1 MSVSTTGL
9 EGSFSRM
16 QLQQPAKPAP
26 SNAQKAT
33 VHVLTPAE
41 QRELNAQV
49 GRIIEIKRTI
59 ADIDVK
65 IAQAQANQV
74 EAKKEIATGKALEEK
89 GRALQAQGSALQ
101 AQGSALK
108 TQGKALQEQ
117 AKAQTEQTKANQAQH
132 TAQAVKGLETMASAL
147 FKMKDVYEANPAALV
162 KIETLRT
169 QILQFKDNLPQDPT
183 AIQTRVQELKQ
194 AGLALQ
200 QSLKKG

>member
-1 MSVSTTGL
+1 MYHSVHSPYTEDFMSVSTTGL
-9 EGSFSRM
+9 EGSFARM

-41 QRELNAQV
+41 QRELDAQV
-49 GRIIEIKRTI
+49 GRIIETKRAI
-59 ADIDVK
+59 AAIDVK
-65 IAQAQANQV
+65 ITQAQANQV
-74 EAKKEIATGKALEEK
+74 EAKKEIA
-89 GRALQAQGSALQ
+89 
-101 AQGSALK
+101 
-108 TQGKALQEQ
+108 QGKAQ
-117 AKAQTEQTKANQAQH
+117 AEHAKANQAQH

-147 FKMKDVYEANPAALV
+147 FKMKEVYKANPAALV

>member
-1 MSVSTTGL
+1 MSISTTGL
-9 EGSFSRM
+9 EGSFARM

-26 SNAQKAT
+26 STAQKAT

-41 QRELNAQV
+41 QRELDAQV
-49 GRIIEIKRTI
+49 GRIIETKRAI
-59 ADIDVK
+59 AAIDVK

-74 EAKKEIATGKALEEK
+74 EAKKEIA
-89 GRALQAQGSALQ
+89 R
-101 AQGSALK
+101 
-108 TQGKALQEQ
+108 GKALQEQ
-117 AKAQTEQTKANQAQH
+117 GRALIEQGTAQTEQTKSNQALH

-147 FKMKDVYEANPAALV
+147 FKMKEVYKANPAALV

-183 AIQTRVQELKQ
+183 AIQTRVLELKQ
-194 AGLALQ
+194 AGIALQ